1 MPAVNAVKGP
11 HLVCLDFKAG
21 TGRRYQKKF
30 DSSGAGLGWQVAATH
45 YAEFAPADPP
55 GADAIE
61 FFRKTGG

>member
-1 MPAVNAVKGP
+1 MPVVNAVKGP

-30 DSSGAGLGWQVAATH
+30 DSSGAGLGWQVVTTH
-45 YAEFAPADPP
+45 CAKFEPADPP
-55 GADAIE
+55 GADVIE